1 MALNSGPP
9 PNPNARRRNARPA
22 KVTLPAEGRK
32 GPTPA
37 WPLQRNLQLL
47 ISLQVAQATVDEMK
61 DREDLSSAEKRKLN
75 KALEQVVFLG
85 HQNDHVEDAELDLWR
100 ELWTTPQAVAWERM
114 RYQREVAQYVRWKI
128 AAEWGDIDAAK
139 EARQL
144 SDRLGLTPMA
154 MLRLQWEIAV
164 DETAER
170 REESRPEVKKSPRS
184 RLKVVADDA
193 VEGTGTSG

>member
-9 PNPNARRRNARPA
+9 PSPNPRRRNVRPA
-22 KVTLPAEGRK
+22 KVQLPAEGRK
-32 GPTPA
+32 GQPPA
-37 WPLQRNLQLL
+37 WPLPRNLNLL
-47 ISLQVAQATVDEMK
+47 VSLQIAQATVDELSAK
-61 DREDLSSAEKRKLN
+61 DDLPPAEKRKLN
-75 KALEQVVFLG
+75 KALEQVVFL
-85 HQNDHVEDAELDLWR
+85 DYKSTHVEDAETELWR

-114 RYQREVAQYVRWKI
+114 RYDREVAQYVRWKV
-128 AAEWGDIDAAK
+128 AAEWGDLDAAK

-154 MLRLQWEIAV
+154 MLRLQWEIAT

-170 REESRPEVKKSPRS
+170 RQETRQSEVKKSPRD

-193 VEGTGTSG
+193 VEGTGT

>member
-1 MALNSGPP
+1 MAGMGPP
-9 PNPNARRRNARPA
+9 PNPNARRRNARPP
-22 KVTLPAEGRK
+22 KVLLPAEGRQ
-32 GPTPA
+32 GPAPA

-47 ISLQVAQATVDEMK
+47 ISLQVAQATVDELK
-61 DREDLSSAEKRKLN
+61 DRADLSGPEKRKLN
-75 KALEQVVFLG
+75 KALEQVVGLG
-85 HQNDHVEDAELDLWR
+85 YQNDHVEDAELELWR

-114 RYQREVAQYVRWKI
+114 RFHREVAQYVRWKI

-144 SDRLGLTPMA
+144 SDRLGLTPLA

-170 REESRPEVKKSPRS
+170 RQESRPEVKKSPRS